1 MRKRIVASLLD
12 DTVILG
18 SQVCISNVLCLIV
31 FHFENMCNFFFLR
44 MIFLFTVFS
53 IALSLKFSVA

>member
-31 FHFENMCNFFFLR
+31 FHFENMCNFFF
-44 MIFLFTVFS
+44 FV
-53 IALSLKFSVA
+53 